1 MATVTSSKHTI
12 HNSGL
17 LIRPI
22 SVRKPVKAK
31 NNGRKKTKEMS
42 STFSIITFRKPRF
55 DGITTP
61 AMNAPNKA

>member
-1 MATVTSSKHTI
+1 MPRRRLSSLPTTATAANSKHTI

-42 STFSIITFRKPRF
+42 SYSLK
-55 DGITTP
+55 D
-61 AMNAPNKA
+61 